1 MIRWEELWKP
11 PNQPTFC
18 GQQSVHSSLVP
29 LGLGDLSSP
38 FSFNVTVSSPQ
49 DSQVGGLG
57 LLLSLFAHSVCLAP
71 CTVTGEARVGGSK
84 ETPAGVRLPQLCW
97 SGGFCHTCHAMPPFL
112 AFFGMT
118 KACHLPTPKMNR

>member
-29 LGLGDLSSP
+29 LDLGDLSSP

-49 DSQVGGLG
+49 DSRRG
-57 LLLSLFAHSVCLAP
+57 
-71 CTVTGEARVGGSK
+71 ARALVV
-84 ETPAGVRLPQLCW
+84 A
-97 SGGFCHTCHAMPPFL
+97 FCP
-112 AFFGMT
+112 
-118 KACHLPTPKMNR
+118 